1 MLKFL
6 VFFEGGEGT
15 IGKWLRKEELLGQQI
30 FDLGGI
36 IFKHGKTKIWLF
48 FIYKAISAFETF
60 TSLFSKFQ
68 GNWISPKIKI
78 CRISLVV
85 RPLQR
90 KLAGSDVESFFFL
103 LLMK

>member
-1 MLKFL
+1 MNYVEILGI
-6 VFFEGGEGT
+6 FERGEGT

-60 TSLFSKFQ
+60 TSLFSKFK

-78 CRISLVV
+78 CTISKLV
-85 RPLQR
+85 
-90 KLAGSDVESFFFL
+90 
-103 LLMK
+103 